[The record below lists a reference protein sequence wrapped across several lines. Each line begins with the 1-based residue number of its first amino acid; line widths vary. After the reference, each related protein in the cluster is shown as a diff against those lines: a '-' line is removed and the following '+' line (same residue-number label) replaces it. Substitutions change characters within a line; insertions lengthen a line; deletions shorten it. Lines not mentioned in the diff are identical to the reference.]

1 MTPHSDP
8 SPCPRSAAPAS
19 FATRAVH
26 ARFDP
31 DPVTGDVVPPVHVSS
46 THVQNSPGD
55 LKEGFEY
62 GRCGNPTTNAFAGA
76 LAALEGAEHGF
87 AFPSGMSAEDT
98 LVRLLTRAGDHVIHS
113 TDVYG
118 GTHKLFSV
126 IKPAEGVSSEAVD
139 LTDAERAARAIGER
153 RPALVWVETPSNPFL
168 TVTDIAAIAELTHRA
183 GGLLVVDNTFAT
195 PVLQR
200 PLELGAD
207 AVVHST
213 TKYVGGHSD
222 VVGGAVVLRDGLR
235 LPDRIEPFFGDRDA
249 AAEMAGLQMTV
260 GAVESPRDAHLAH
273 RGLKTL
279 ALRVE
284 RHCASAQRVAEFL
297 QSHPKVAAVHYPG
310 LPGHPGYALAQRQN
324 PLGAGGVLSF
334 EVATEEQALV
344 LCTRTRVF
352 ALAASLGAAE
362 SLIEH
367 PAVMTHSTRAGGVG
381 GVPGTLLRLA
391 VGLED
396 AADLIADLDQA
407 LARI

>member
-1 MTPHSDP
+1 M
-8 SPCPRSAAPAS
+8 
-19 FATRAVH
+19 
-26 ARFDP
+26 
-31 DPVTGDVVPPVHVSS
+31 
-46 THVQNSPGD
+46 
-55 LKEGFEY
+55 
-62 GRCGNPTTNAFAGA
+62 
-76 LAALEGAEHGF
+76 
-87 AFPSGMSAEDT
+87 
-98 LVRLLTRAGDHVIHS
+98 
-113 TDVYG
+113 
-118 GTHKLFSV
+118 
-126 IKPAEGVSSEAVD
+126 
-139 LTDAERAARAIGER
+139 
-153 RPALVWVETPSNPFL
+153 
-168 TVTDIAAIAELTHRA
+168 
-183 GGLLVVDNTFAT
+183 DNTFAT

-310 LPGHPGYALAQRQN
+310 LPGHPGHALARRQN
-324 PLGAGGVLSF
+324 PLGVGGVLSF